1 MEESSNIDD
10 SSLSSESDGLP
21 RSLVLST
28 STVQTTPSSP
38 SKEVVLVTVSP
49 VFDTPRLFRPR
60 YLMFRNR
67 RCSQGIWKDPSI
79 TFGAR
84 YASEPKF
91 RRAGDSFPV
100 SDVNEAEA
108 DEDLDYDPY
117 YDKGFCFQEDDE
129 MADLPVRKRAL
140 DGVAER
146 SGRERH

>member
-1 MEESSNIDD
+1 MEESSNIND

-28 STVQTTPSSP
+28 STVQTTPSM
-38 SKEVVLVTVSP
+38 EVVLVTVSP
-49 VFDTPRLFRPR
+49 VLDTQRLFRPR

-79 TFGAR
+79 AFGAR

-100 SDVNEAEA
+100 SDVNEVEA
-108 DEDLDYDPY
+108 DEGLDYDPY

-129 MADLPVRKRAL
+129 ACEKRAL